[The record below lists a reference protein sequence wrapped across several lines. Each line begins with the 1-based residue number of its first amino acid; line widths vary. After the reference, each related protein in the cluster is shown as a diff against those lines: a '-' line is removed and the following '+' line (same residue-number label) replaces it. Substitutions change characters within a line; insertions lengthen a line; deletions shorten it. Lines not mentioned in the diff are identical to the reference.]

1 MSARA
6 RTSTLPQVTTRL
18 GARQSLVPWLVDLT
32 IALGLAV
39 LSLLAVASGATDAG
53 QSDPLSITLLLLETL
68 PLIVRRRWP
77 IPVLAVTLT
86 ATALHASLVQGQ
98 VVNESLGALVALFTV
113 AERYPRRVAII
124 AAGAVAA
131 TFLGVIVGKAG
142 TQVAVAGTIQ
152 TMLSVVI
159 VLALGDWARTRRQYA
174 AAIEENARLQES
186 EREERSRRAVEVER
200 ERIARELHDIV
211 THHVSVIVIQAGAG
225 LTALD
230 RRPERVRTSL
240 EAIDRMSREAL
251 TDMRRMLGMIGDAPG
266 TPSSGDKARAPLPRL
281 ERLGELIEEVRAAG
295 LPVELSLDGER
306 RRLDAGIE
314 LSAYRIV
321 QEALTNALKHA
332 RGARARVR
340 LAYEPRA
347 IEIEVTDQGGSG
359 DRDLG
364 EANGGGRGL
373 IGMRERVALY
383 GGEFE
388 AGPTPTGFRV
398 RARLPVEPGPAVA
411 HD

>member
-1 MSARA
+1 M
-6 RTSTLPQVTTRL
+6 
-18 GARQSLVPWLVDLT
+18 
-32 IALGLAV
+32 
-39 LSLLAVASGATDAG
+39 
-53 QSDPLSITLLLLETL
+53 
-68 PLIVRRRWP
+68 
-77 IPVLAVTLT
+77 
-86 ATALHASLVQGQ
+86 
-98 VVNESLGALVALFTV
+98 VNESLGALVALFTV
-113 AERYPRRVAII
+113 AERYDRRVAII
-124 AAGAVAA
+124 AALAVAA
-131 TFLGVIVGKAG
+131 TFARRSSWPRPAPSSPSPGRSRRCCPSG
-142 TQVAVAGTIQ
+142 
-152 TMLSVVI
+152 I

-186 EREERSRRAVEVER
+186 EREERSRRAVEDER

-230 RRPERVRTSL
+230 RRPERVRTAL
-240 EAIDRMSREAL
+240 EAIDRTSREAL
-251 TDMRRMLGMIGDAPG
+251 TDMRRMLGILGEVPG
-266 TPSSGDKARAPLPRL
+266 TPAAGDDARAPMPRL

-295 LPVELSLDGER
+295 LPVELSLDGVR
-306 RRLDAGIE
+306 RPLDAGVE

-347 IEIEVTDQGGSG
+347 IEIEVTDQGGAG
-359 DRDLG
+359 RRDLG
-364 EANGGGRGL
+364 EAGGGGRGL

-398 RARLPVEPGPAVA
+398 HARLPIDPEPAAGA
-411 HD
+411 

>member
-266 TPSSGDKARAPLPRL
+266 TPSSGDKARSPLPRL

-364 EANGGGRGL
+364 EAGGGGRGL